1 MKTAATSATL
11 SLRIQP
17 GAKREGVV
25 GMYGDAVK
33 IAIAAPAVDG
43 KANDALLR
51 LLASLLHIPRASIE
65 IVSGHTSR
73 SKVVRVL
80 GFTAEQVRTALF
92 PL

>member
-1 MKTAATSATL
+1 
-11 SLRIQP
+11 
-17 GAKREGVV
+17 
-25 GMYGDAVK
+25 MYGDAVK

-80 GFTAEQVRTALF
+80 GFTAEQLRTALF
-92 PL
+92 RL